1 MKPSA
6 PIVLLHGWGFT
17 PAVWAPLLDALTS
30 LGIGRDQIST
40 PALPLHT
47 TGLHNSQQALFDQLP
62 PVAHLVGWSLGGEL
76 ALSLALAAPERLAS
90 LTLISATPCFLN
102 RDTWTAGQPA
112 TLLDDFDQRLAGDPA
127 ALLKR
132 FGMLIRHGDT
142 DAARN
147 RSLHTELQAMHD
159 TNPLRLANGLAL
171 LRDIDLRHAVHTLDL
186 PCQLIHGTQDA
197 VTPFAAAEWLQPA
210 VGADLHALDGASHAL
225 PITHPTQIATLLTA
239 RMEPQA

>member
-1 MKPSA
+1 
-6 PIVLLHGWGFT
+6 
-17 PAVWAPLLDALTS
+17 
-30 LGIGRDQIST
+30 
-40 PALPLHT
+40 
-47 TGLHNSQQALFDQLP
+47 
-62 PVAHLVGWSLGGEL
+62 
-76 ALSLALAAPERLAS
+76 
-90 LTLISATPCFLN
+90 
-102 RDTWTAGQPA
+102 
-112 TLLDDFDQRLAGDPA
+112 
-127 ALLKR
+127 
-132 FGMLIRHGDT
+132 
-142 DAARN
+142 
-147 RSLHTELQAMHD
+147 MHD